1 MKNDLIAI
9 ILAVKLSTSKA
20 VGLFFKWQEVSDV
33 VFTTGVVFELL
44 IVKLSSVLSIFLQ
57 VDLVFVTGDIFTNN

>member
-9 ILAVKLSTSKA
+9 ILTVKLSTSKA

-33 VFTTGVVFELL
+33 VFTTSVVFELL

>member
-9 ILAVKLSTSKA
+9 ILTVKLSTSKA

-33 VFTTGVVFELL
+33 VFTTSVVFELL

-57 VDLVFVTGDIFTNN
+57 VDLVFVTGDIFTKN

>member
-9 ILAVKLSTSKA
+9 ILTVKLSTSKA

-33 VFTTGVVFELL
+33 VFTTSVVFELL
-44 IVKLSSVLSIFLQ
+44 IVKFSSVLSIFLQ

>member
-9 ILAVKLSTSKA
+9 ILAVKLSTSKT

>member
-9 ILAVKLSTSKA
+9 ILAVKLSTSKT

-44 IVKLSSVLSIFLQ
+44 IVKLSSVLSILLQ